1 MKLTQVRTFTAI
13 ADVGGFARA
22 AARLHLTQSAASR
35 QIQALEA
42 ELGVALFDRVGRRV
56 QLTSAGEDLLRRCRR
71 VLAEVDSVGE
81 HARSLK
87 TGQTEGVLRVGAT
100 PQMIENLLADFL
112 LRYRRRHPG
121 VEIRL
126 VEEGG
131 ARLPNRLERGDVQ
144 LAIMPAGDG
153 DLPGQ
158 LLFPMYLL
166 AVLPEKHR
174 LSRRAVLDVADLAD
188 EPLLRLSSGF
198 ASHVWFEA
206 ACHVARIRPRVLLE
220 SGAPQTLIALARTG
234 YGIAVVPSPVRISRE
249 RVRVVP
255 LVHRGV
261 PIGRWAVVARDPR
274 RSTAQ
279 YVEQFV
285 AELVTHVRR
294 GYPGSDLVRRAPTLP
309 RPKGPGPHH

>member
-1 MKLTQVRTFTAI
+1 MKLAQVRTFVAI

-22 AARLHLTQSAASR
+22 AARLNLTQSAASR
-35 QIQALEA
+35 QIHALEA

-56 QLTSAGEDLLRRCRR
+56 HLTSGGEDLLRRCRR
-71 VLAEVDSVGE
+71 VLAEADSVGE
-81 HARSLK
+81 RARALK
-87 TGQTEGVLRVGAT
+87 SGQTEGVLRVGAT

-153 DLPGQ
+153 DLPGH

-188 EPLLRLSSGF
+188 EALLRLGPGF

-234 YGIAVVPSPVRISRE
+234 YGIAVVPSPVRILRE

-274 RSTAQ
+274 RSMAQ
-279 YVEQFV
+279 YAEHFV
-285 AELVTHVRR
+285 VELVAHVRST
-294 GYPGSDLVRRAPTLP
+294 YPGSDLVRRAPPLP
-309 RPKGPGPHH
+309 RPKEPAG